1 MKKTLS
7 IIHDE
12 GLLPIGVSF
21 LVAHSGASFLSSLI
35 DEGVMPFIALLVG
48 EEDWINASVSV
59 GTLQIKWGEFASKGL
74 HFIVV
79 LYIASLALRF
89 LKKESED

>member
-1 MKKTLS
+1 
-7 IIHDE
+7 
-12 GLLPIGVSF
+12 
-21 LVAHSGASFLSSLI
+21 
-35 DEGVMPFIALLVG
+35 MPFIALLVG